1 MSPTSGVI
9 GEAWSLYK
17 AHWRHLLSISFVVY
31 LAVALIGVLLVA
43 VLTWFGEILA
53 ALLALVAIF
62 WLPATLGKAGE
73 DIRDGRVDLSVG
85 DTFEAAR
92 AHLAAV
98 LVAGLIATIAIGI
111 GFILLIIPGLVL
123 LTFWC
128 LIVPSIVIEGKS
140 AGESFGRSIDLV
152 RGYFWRVLGV
162 IILTV
167 LIYFGFQIVLSLI
180 LSPLADWL
188 KSFVSTIV
196 SGTLTAPFFAL
207 VLTVLYF
214 RLSAVAEQV
223 APAAATTPVGEP
235 SAEAPPPAEP
245 PPASPE

>member
-1 MSPTSGVI
+1 VSPTSGVI
-9 GEAWSLYK
+9 GEAWNLYK

-31 LAVALIGVLLVA
+31 LAVALIGVVLVA
-43 VLTWFGEILA
+43 LLTWLGAILA
-53 ALLALVAIF
+53 VLVSLVALFWLQAALV
-62 WLPATLGKAGE
+62 KAV
-73 DIRDGRVDLSVG
+73 DDVRDGRADLSVS

-98 LVAGLIATIAIGI
+98 LVAGLIAAIGI
-111 GFILLIIPGLVL
+111 ALGFVLLIIPGLVL

-140 AGESFGRSIDLV
+140 AGESFGRSFDLT
-152 RGYFWRVLGV
+152 RGHFWRVLG
-162 IILTV
+162 IIVLTA
-167 LIYFGFQIVLSLI
+167 LIYIGFAVVLALV

-188 KSFVSTIV
+188 KNFVSTVV

-223 APAAATTPVGEP
+223 APAPAAIPAEQRPAETPPE
-235 SAEAPPPAEP
+235 EP
-245 PPASPE
+245 PPATPA

>member
-9 GEAWSLYK
+9 GEAWNLYK

-43 VLTWFGEILA
+43 ILTWVGAILA
-53 ALLALVAIF
+53 ALVSLIALFWLQAALV
-62 WLPATLGKAGE
+62 KAV
-73 DIRDGRVDLSVG
+73 DDVRDGRADLSVS

-98 LVAGLIATIAIGI
+98 LVAGLIAAIGIAIG
-111 GFILLIIPGLVL
+111 FVLLIIPGLVL

-128 LIVPSIVIEGKS
+128 LIVPSIVLEGKS
-140 AGESFGRSIDLV
+140 AGESFGRSLDLT
-152 RGYFWRVLGV
+152 RGHFWRVLGI

-214 RLSAVAEQV
+214 RLSAA
-223 APAAATTPVGEP
+223 AAATPVEEP
-235 SAEAPPPAEP
+235 PAEAAPEEP
-245 PPASPE
+245 PPATPA

>member
-9 GEAWSLYK
+9 GEAWNLYK

-43 VLTWFGEILA
+43 VLTWVGAILA
-53 ALLALVAIF
+53 ALISLVAVF
-62 WLPATLGKAGE
+62 WLQATLVKAVE
-73 DIRDGRVDLSVG
+73 DIRDGRADLSVG

-98 LVAGLIATIAIGI
+98 LVAGLIAAIAIGI
-111 GFILLIIPGLVL
+111 GFVLLIIPGLVL

-152 RGYFWRVLGV
+152 RGHFWRVLGIV
-162 IILTV
+162 VLTALIYIGFGIILS
-167 LIYFGFQIVLSLI
+167 II

-188 KSFVSTIV
+188 QSFVSTIA

-214 RLSAVAEQV
+214 RLSAAAQQV
-223 APAAATTPVGEP
+223 APAVAATPAEEP
-235 SAEAPPPAEP
+235 AAEPPTEEPPPPAT
-245 PPASPE
+245 PA

>member
-9 GEAWSLYK
+9 GEAWNLYK

-43 VLTWFGEILA
+43 ILTWVGAILA
-53 ALLALVAIF
+53 ALISLVAIF
-62 WLPATLGKAGE
+62 WLQATLVKAVE

-152 RGYFWRVLGV
+152 RGHFWRVLG
-162 IILTV
+162 IIVLTV

-214 RLSAVAEQV
+214 RLSAAAKPALEQ
-223 APAAATTPVGEP
+223 E
-235 SAEAPPPAEP
+235 PPAQPMPDEP
-245 PPASPE
+245 PPNPPA

>member
-1 MSPTSGVI
+1 MNPTSGVI
-9 GEAWSLYK
+9 GEAWNLYK

-43 VLTWFGEILA
+43 ILTWVGAILA
-53 ALLALVAIF
+53 ALISLVAIF
-62 WLPATLGKAGE
+62 WLQATLVKAVE
-73 DIRDGRVDLSVG
+73 DIRDGRVDLSVS

-152 RGYFWRVLGV
+152 RGHFWRVLGI

-214 RLSAVAEQV
+214 RLSAA
-223 APAAATTPVGEP
+223 AAATPVE
-235 SAEAPPPAEP
+235 EPPAEAAPEEP
-245 PPASPE
+245 PSATPA

>member
-9 GEAWSLYK
+9 GEAWNLYK

-43 VLTWFGEILA
+43 ILTWVGAILA
-53 ALLALVAIF
+53 ALVSLIALF
-62 WLPATLGKAGE
+62 WLQATLVKAVD
-73 DIRDGRVDLSVG
+73 DIRDGRADLSVS

-98 LVAGLIATIAIGI
+98 LVAGLIAGIGIAIG
-111 GFILLIIPGLVL
+111 FVLLIIPGLVL

-128 LIVPSIVIEGKS
+128 VIVPTIVIEGKS
-140 AGESFGRSIDLV
+140 AGESFGRSFDLT
-152 RGYFWRVLGV
+152 RGHFWRVLGV
-162 IILTV
+162 IVLAV
-167 LIYFGFQIVLSLI
+167 LIYFGFEIVLALI

-188 KSFVSTIV
+188 KNFFSTIV

-214 RLSAVAEQV
+214 RLRAAQEQV
-223 APAAATTPVGEP
+223 APPLEATAAEEP
-235 SAEAPPPAEP
+235 PAEAPTDEP
-245 PPASPE
+245 PPAASA